1 MKRADSL
8 CIVASYRLSGGSLLS
23 CCREYTDAFVLRYL
37 LQPAQLSCVQP
48 SCLER
53 EQLAPATVFAG
64 GLAARRT
71 AVPDHQRLEHMRLI
85 KTEGKTKGGGTRK
98 VATPVCT
105 WGRRGTRLRLH
116 RAVDG
121 VQHAP
126 VLAFPRASHA
136 GLRPCLPRAQS

>member
-1 MKRADSL
+1 MKRTDSL
-8 CIVASYRLSGGSLLS
+8 CIVASYRLSGWWLLS
-23 CCREYTDAFVLRYL
+23 CCRECTDAFVPRYL

-53 EQLAPATVFAG
+53 EQLAPATVFTG

-85 KTEGKTKGGGTRK
+85 KAEGKTKGGGTRT

-105 WGRRGTRLRLH
+105 WGRCGTRLRLR
-116 RAVDG
+116 RAVYG
-121 VQHAP
+121 VQGALM
-126 VLAFPRASHA
+126 LAFLRASHA
-136 GLRPCLPRAQS
+136 GLRLCLLRSPS

>member
-8 CIVASYRLSGGSLLS
+8 CIVASYRLSGWWLLS
-23 CCREYTDAFVLRYL
+23 CCREYTDAFVPRYL

-85 KTEGKTKGGGTRK
+85 KAEGKTKGGGTRK

-105 WGRRGTRLRLH
+105 RGRLGTRLRLR
-116 RAVDG
+116 RAVYG
-121 VQHAP
+121 AQRAQM
-126 VLAFPRASHA
+126 LTYLRASHA
-136 GLRPCLPRAQS
+136 GLRPCLPRTQS

>member
-1 MKRADSL
+1 MKRTDSL
-8 CIVASYRLSGGSLLS
+8 CIVAWYRLSGWWLLS
-23 CCREYTDAFVLRYL
+23 CCRECTDAFVPRYL

-53 EQLAPATVFAG
+53 EQLAPATMFTG

-85 KTEGKTKGGGTRK
+85 KAEGKTKGGGTRS

-105 WGRRGTRLRLH
+105 WGRRGTRLRLC
-116 RAVDG
+116 RAVDS
-121 VQHAP
+121 VRPAP
-126 VLAFPRASHA
+126 TLACQRASRA
-136 GLRPCLPRAQS
+136 RPRPDLSRAQS